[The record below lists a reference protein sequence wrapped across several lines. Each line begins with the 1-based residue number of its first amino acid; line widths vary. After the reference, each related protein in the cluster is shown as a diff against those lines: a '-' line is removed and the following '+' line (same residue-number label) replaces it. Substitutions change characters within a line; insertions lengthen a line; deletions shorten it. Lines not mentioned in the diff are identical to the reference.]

1 MLCSFGNINK
11 NVKTR
16 LFMLKS
22 PLSILKIYS
31 SIPLINDYI
40 ITNDDIIKVIGKI
53 KSSKGSGIDFL
64 PTFILK
70 DVFVCIIT
78 QVTYMIK
85 DRQL

>member
-1 MLCSFGNINK
+1 
-11 NVKTR
+11 
-16 LFMLKS
+16 MLKS
-22 PLSILKIYS
+22 PLSILKTYS
-31 SIPLINDYI
+31 SIPLINNYI

-85 DRQL
+85 PITGYGYFP